1 MIPNSK
7 RVFYFEYLP
16 HAVYTEIMGGR
27 ADVKLDRLEYAA
39 LPDAN
44 WATIQTAHAY
54 QITAASGDLPAEF
67 FADAVFLERCPNLLM
82 VSSHGVGYDTIDVDA
97 CTAAGVAVLNQA
109 GGNAEGVAEHV
120 MAMML
125 CLSKRLIEVDRVMRR
140 EAGINRNTFI
150 GNNIEGKTI
159 GIVGL
164 GHIGSRVSEL
174 CRGLF
179 GMRVLAVDPYLS
191 ADEIAACG
199 AEKTDLGSLFATAD
213 VVSIN
218 CPLTAETRGMVAAP
232 LLARMKPT
240 AFLVVTARGG
250 IVDEA
255 ALAAAL
261 AEKRIAGAGL
271 DVWEPEPPS
280 LSHPLLAF
288 DNVVSSPHTA
298 GITHESRRNI
308 ATIAAE
314 QVLAT
319 LDGERPPRLVNP
331 EVWLRFKERYAA
343 AFGQPLKI

>member
-1 MIPNSK
+1 MNPNSK

-16 HAVYTEIMGGR
+16 HAAYTEIMNAR
-27 ADVKLDRLEYAA
+27 ADVTLDRLEYATPSA
-39 LPDAN
+39 PN
-44 WATIQTAHAY
+44 WATIEAAHAY
-54 QITAASGDLPAEF
+54 QITAASSDLPAEF
-67 FADAVFLERCPNLLM
+67 AADAAFLARCPNLLM

-109 GGNAEGVAEHV
+109 GGNAEAVAEHV

-125 CLSKRLIEVDRVMRR
+125 CLSKRLIEVDRLMRR
-140 EAGINRNTFI
+140 ETGYNRNNLI
-150 GNNIEGKTI
+150 GNNVEGKTI

-164 GHIGSRVSEL
+164 GHIGSRVAEL

-179 GMRVLAVDPYLS
+179 GMRVLGVDPYLS
-191 ADEIAACG
+191 AEEMAARG
-199 AEKTDLGSLFATAD
+199 AEKIDLDTLFATAD
-213 VVSIN
+213 IVSIN

-232 LLARMKPT
+232 LLGRMQQT
-240 AFLVVTARGG
+240 AYLIVTARGG

-255 ALAAAL
+255 ALATAL
-261 AEKRIAGAGL
+261 EEKRIAGAGL
-271 DVWEPEPPS
+271 DVWEPEPPD

-298 GITHESRRNI
+298 GVTHESRRNI

-331 EVWLRFKERYAA
+331 EVWPRFQERYAA
-343 AFGQPLKI
+343 VFGKPGSA

>member
-1 MIPNSK
+1 MTPNSK

-27 ADVKLDRLEYAA
+27 ADVTLDRLEYAA
-39 LPDAN
+39 PSDAN
-44 WATIQTAHAY
+44 WATIQAAHAY
-54 QITAASGDLPAEF
+54 QITAASGDLPAAY
-67 FADAVFLERCPNLLM
+67 FAEAAFLERCPNLLM

-125 CLSKRLIEVDRVMRR
+125 CLSKRLIEVDRIMRR
-140 EAGINRNTFI
+140 EAGYNRNTLI
-150 GNNIEGKTI
+150 GNNVEGKTI

-164 GHIGSRVSEL
+164 GYIGSRVAEL

-191 ADEIAACG
+191 ADEIAARG
-199 AEKTDLGSLFATAD
+199 AEKSNLETLFATAD
-213 VVSIN
+213 IVSIN
-218 CPLTAETRGMVAAP
+218 CPLTAETRGMVGTG
-232 LLARMKPT
+232 LLARMQPT
-240 AFLVVTARGG
+240 ALLIVTARGG

-255 ALAAAL
+255 ALTAAL

-271 DVWEPEPPS
+271 DVWEPEPPD

-298 GITHESRRNI
+298 GVTHESRRNI

-319 LDGERPPRLVNP
+319 LDGDRPPRLVNP
-331 EVWLRFKERYAA
+331 DVWPRFQERYAA
-343 AFGQPLKI
+343 AFGKPAKV